1 MAETINNIP
10 NPTASASSAGAE
22 TVRRPPASP
31 EVSTLQPVKDV
42 LRDAAERAPREKDG
56 KAREADVKEA
66 IAQIQIMME
75 IRDRDVTFTT
85 DQESGANVVRVI
97 DRSSG
102 DVIRQ
107 LPAEELLSFMRN
119 LTRMLGT
126 FLDERV

>member
-1 MAETINNIP
+1 MAETINIIP
-10 NPTASASSAGAE
+10 NPTASALSASAE

-31 EVSTLQPVKDV
+31 EVSTLQPVKEV
-42 LRDAAERAPREKDG
+42 MRDAVERASREKG
-56 KAREADVKEA
+56 SEAREANVQEA
-66 IAQIQIMME
+66 IAQIQIMMD

-85 DQESGANVVRVI
+85 DQESGANVIRVI
-97 DRSSG
+97 DRNSG

>member
-1 MAETINNIP
+1 M
-10 NPTASASSAGAE
+10 
-22 TVRRPPASP
+22 
-31 EVSTLQPVKDV
+31 
-42 LRDAAERAPREKDG
+42 RDAVERASREKG
-56 KAREADVKEA
+56 SEAREANVKEA
-66 IAQIQIMME
+66 IAQIQIMMD

-85 DQESGANVVRVI
+85 DQESGANVIRVI
-97 DRSSG
+97 DRNSG

>member
-42 LRDAAERAPREKDG
+42 LRDTAERAPREKDG

>member
-1 MAETINNIP
+1 MAETINIIP
-10 NPTASASSAGAE
+10 NPTASALSASAE

-31 EVSTLQPVKDV
+31 EVSTLQPVKEV
-42 LRDAAERAPREKDG
+42 MRDAVERASREKG
-56 KAREADVKEA
+56 SEAREANVKEA
-66 IAQIQIMME
+66 IAQIQIMMD

-85 DQESGANVVRVI
+85 DQESGANVIRVI
-97 DRSSG
+97 DRNSG

>member
-1 MAETINNIP
+1 MAETINIIP
-10 NPTASASSAGAE
+10 NPTASALSASAE

-31 EVSTLQPVKDV
+31 EVSTLQPVKEV
-42 LRDAAERAPREKDG
+42 MRDAVERASREKG
-56 KAREADVKEA
+56 SEAREANVKEA
-66 IAQIQIMME
+66 IAQIQIMMD

-85 DQESGANVVRVI
+85 DQESGANVIKVI
-97 DRSSG
+97 DRNSG

>member
-10 NPTASASSAGAE
+10 NPTASASSAGTE

-31 EVSTLQPVKDV
+31 EVSTLQPIKEVLKDSV
-42 LRDAAERAPREKDG
+42 ELASRQEKSPPSDT
-56 KAREADVKEA
+56 EVKEA
-66 IAQIQIMME
+66 IAQIQIMMDVRE
-75 IRDRDVTFTT
+75 RDVTFTT
-85 DQESGANVVRVI
+85 DQESGANVIRVI
-97 DRSSG
+97 DRNSG

-107 LPAEELLSFMRN
+107 MPPDELLSFMRN

>member
-1 MAETINNIP
+1 MAETINIIP
-10 NPTASASSAGAE
+10 NPTASALSASAE

-31 EVSTLQPVKDV
+31 EVSTLQPVKEV
-42 LRDAAERAPREKDG
+42 MRDAAERASREKG
-56 KAREADVKEA
+56 SEAREANVKEA
-66 IAQIQIMME
+66 IAQIQIMMD

-85 DQESGANVVRVI
+85 DQESGANVIRVI
-97 DRSSG
+97 DRNSG

>member
-1 MAETINNIP
+1 MAETINIIP
-10 NPTASASSAGAE
+10 NPTASALSASAE

-31 EVSTLQPVKDV
+31 EVSTLQPVKEV
-42 LRDAAERAPREKDG
+42 MRDAVERASREKCSE
-56 KAREADVKEA
+56 AREANVKEA
-66 IAQIQIMME
+66 IAQIQIMMD

-85 DQESGANVVRVI
+85 DQESGANVIRVI
-97 DRSSG
+97 DRNSG

>member
-1 MAETINNIP
+1 MVETINNLP
-10 NPTASASSAGAE
+10 NPTASALSASAE

-31 EVSTLQPVKDV
+31 EVSTLQPVKEV
-42 LRDAAERAPREKDG
+42 MRDAVERASREKG
-56 KAREADVKEA
+56 SEAREANVKEA
-66 IAQIQIMME
+66 IAQIQIMMD

-85 DQESGANVVRVI
+85 DQESGANVIRVI
-97 DRSSG
+97 DRNSG

>member
-1 MAETINNIP
+1 MAETINIIP
-10 NPTASASSAGAE
+10 NPTASALSASAE